1 MLQGRGASYYSPLG
15 GRGDA
20 GGLIGGVLGGAGGGA
35 RLCQAVTEWA
45 GKAPC
50 KGDKTQREP
59 RTRAST
65 GYNVGSRYVRPFVF
79 LCARSDKHGR
89 GGRRSKS
96 TENGAGRPREAWMHR
111 RRQMS
116 RRSAAQR
123 RGAHRQPA
131 GERITGRTPLVA
143 EPRTAR
149 RVKKREEASSSR
161 VHTVEM
167 KTGRRWKWFS
177 HPRNG
182 TLFLGRLQGG
192 NLQYGPVRTED
203 SFSVPG
209 LGRASRGS
217 YPQTG
222 RATESCNWARGGEGR
237 MKATHGRKHRRGI
250 HPHGGWEPAP
260 EPQLTTTKQSRRRR
274 LRWLLRLKLL
284 CRRGQGGILVGWRP

>member
-1 MLQGRGASYYSPLG
+1 MLQGKGASYYSPLG

-35 RLCQAVTEWA
+35 RLCQAVTEWREKHRA
-45 GKAPC
+45 RATRRRENQG
-50 KGDKTQREP
+50 REP
-59 RTRAST
+59 QLGITLGQDMYGLLSSYARAATST
-65 GYNVGSRYVRPFVF
+65 EG
-79 LCARSDKHGR
+79 

-161 VHTVEM
+161 VHTAEM